1 MMETAVGDR
10 GAWKIKEKKG
20 DFILSADIQQEELNL
35 EHPNSQ
41 KRPVLKQI
49 YHSQRALN
57 AFLVL
62 QLPYHHVKLYRT
74 SIQTFVSKSGGFTIK
89 LTVIITADVFLRGR

>member
-1 MMETAVGDR
+1 MMETAAGDR
-10 GAWKIKEKKG
+10 GAWKKG

-57 AFLVL
+57 DFLLL
-62 QLPYHHVKLYRT
+62 QLPSHTCGALQNLNSNLCFKIWWIYHQINCNYNC
-74 SIQTFVSKSGGFTIK
+74 
-89 LTVIITADVFLRGR
+89 